1 MARASPCLGPNSMP
15 TRTKGM
21 MTENEHHGRWLD
33 WLSAHMW
40 WTALLAGGIL
50 CLVALTLS

>member
-1 MARASPCLGPNSMP
+1 MPDTRSRLGPISMP
-15 TRTKGM
+15 IGEGM
-21 MTENEHHGRWLD
+21 TTEKDRSGRWLD

-50 CLVALTLS
+50 CIVALALS